1 MFCSLYMIRK
11 ECFLLKHGS
20 WKLQLESWNT
30 NHESLNR
37 TLWRFFPTFKRMI
50 CFASCVQLRNTQKNS
65 FHVSTLDTFPLF
77 WLNDIWRHAIF
88 AYKSYGVT
96 LIVCLKGERFC
107 SVWCI
112 GYQTWQAT
120 KPDILS
126 KTTLLCFRYFH
137 QFSHIMLERLALIF
151 FLF

>member
-1 MFCSLYMIRK
+1 MFSTKTWFVKNSTRIVKYESRVVKSNPVALLPDVQTNDLF
-11 ECFLLKHGS
+11 CFLRS
-20 WKLQLESWNT
+20 
-30 NHESLNR
+30 
-37 TLWRFFPTFKRMI
+37 
-50 CFASCVQLRNTQKNS
+50 VTQYTKNS

-96 LIVCLKGERFC
+96 LIVCLKGERFR